1 VNIDLQRFVDRW
13 AGIPLCAL
21 VSLQSRIS
29 SFFRPKQAV
38 QAPRAIVV
46 ILLSEMGSLVL
57 ANDMFARLKTRYPDA
72 TLHALLFRK
81 NREILDLMRVIS
93 PAHVHTVDDRSL
105 TSLLSS
111 LYQAIK
117 ALRRAN
123 VDVAIDCELF
133 SRISSLLSYASGASV
148 RVGFH
153 RHTQEGLYR
162 GSHIN
167 RPVPYNPYQHISAQ
181 FLTLARAIDST
192 ASPKSKLAV
201 VASPKPPP
209 QVPLDG
215 ALITG
220 IKNRLAQDFPAIA
233 GKPLVLVYPGGG
245 ILPIR
250 AWPLASYTALCE
262 GLVADGC
269 AVAVIGLKDD
279 QALAR
284 QLVAQVRATADI
296 GGEEN
301 NLADS
306 PFQQGP
312 RDWLRQTA
320 GAGLRDAALLR
331 AVQTCTPGSEPR
343 HTAPSGGRELHEVNE
358 RGGATIIDLTGYTR
372 SISELLA
379 LFHVARLLVTNDGG
393 PGQFAALTPI
403 WTLMLFG
410 PETPALYAPLT
421 PKCHSFYSQWPCSP
435 CLTAYNHR
443 TSYCDGDNQCLK
455 AIAPE
460 AVLAKAREC
469 LAAA

>member
-1 VNIDLQRFVDRW
+1 MNLQLQRWLDRW
-13 AGIPLCAL
+13 VGIPLCAL
-21 VSLQSRIS
+21 VSLRSRITG
-29 SFFRPKQAV
+29 FFRPRQEV
-38 QAPRAIVV
+38 QEPRAIVV

-57 ANDMFARLKTRYPDA
+57 AHDMFSRLKQRYPHA
-72 TLHALLFRK
+72 TLHALLFGK
-81 NREILDLMRVIS
+81 NREILDLMQVMD
-93 PAHVHTVDDRSL
+93 PANVHTVEDYSL

-111 LYQAIK
+111 LWSAIW
-117 ALRRAN
+117 ALRRAR

-133 SRISSLLSYASGASV
+133 SRISSLLSYACGATV

-181 FLTLARAIDST
+181 FLALARAIDST
-192 ASPKSKLAV
+192 ASPKSKLPPVGIPA
-201 VASPKPPP
+201 PPP
-209 QVPLDG
+209 HVRLDE
-215 ALITG
+215 ALIQD
-220 IKNRLAQDFPAIA
+220 IRQRLAQDFPAIT

-269 AVAVIGLKDD
+269 AVAVIGLKGD
-279 QALAR
+279 QALA
-284 QLVAQVRATADI
+284 QELVANVNRAF
-296 GGEEN
+296 
-301 NLADS
+301 
-306 PFQQGP
+306 P
-312 RDWLRQTA
+312 A
-320 GAGLRDAALLR
+320 GTGS
-331 AVQTCTPGSEPR
+331 AV
-343 HTAPSGGRELHEVNE
+343 
-358 RGGATIIDLTGYTR
+358 IDLTGYTR

-410 PETPALYAPLT
+410 PETPSLYAPLT
-421 PKCHSFYSQWPCSP
+421 PRCHSFYSQWPCSP

-443 TSYCDGDNQCLK
+443 ASYCDGDNQCLK
-455 AIAPE
+455 VIAP
-460 AVLAKAREC
+460 ATVLAKAREC
-469 LAAA
+469 LASY

>member
-1 VNIDLQRFVDRW
+1 MNINLQRWIDRW
-13 AGIPLCAL
+13 AGIPLCAA
-21 VSLQSRIS
+21 VSAVDAVMRR
-29 SFFRPKQAV
+29 FRPV
-38 QAPRAIVV
+38 TDTAPRAIVV

-57 ANDMFARLKTRYPDA
+57 ANDMFARLRQRYPNA
-72 TLHALLFRK
+72 PLHALLFRK
-81 NREILDLMRVIS
+81 NREILDLMQVMD
-93 PAHVHTVDDRSL
+93 PANVHTVDDRSL
-105 TSLLSS
+105 ASLLSS
-111 LYQAIK
+111 LGKAISE
-117 ALRRAN
+117 LRRAN

-153 RHTQEGLYR
+153 RHSQEGLYR

-167 RPVPYNPYQHISAQ
+167 RPVPYNPYHHISAQ

-192 ASPKSKLAV
+192 AVPKSKLPV
-201 VASPKPPP
+201 LGIPKPPP
-209 QVPLDG
+209 HVRLDS
-215 ALITG
+215 ALVQAIRG
-220 IKNRLAQDFPAIA
+220 RLAQDFPAIA

-284 QLVAQVRATADI
+284 QLVANVQAAFP
-296 GGEEN
+296 N
-301 NLADS
+301 S
-306 PFQQGP
+306 P
-312 RDWLRQTA
+312 
-320 GAGLRDAALLR
+320 
-331 AVQTCTPGSEPR
+331 V
-343 HTAPSGGRELHEVNE
+343 
-358 RGGATIIDLTGYTR
+358 IDLTGYTR

-410 PETPALYAPLT
+410 PETPGLYAPLT
-421 PKCHSFYSQWPCSP
+421 PRCYSFYSNWPCSP

-443 TSYCDGDNQCLK
+443 SSYCDGDNQCLK
-455 AIAPE
+455 VIAPT

-469 LAAA
+469 MASA

>member
-1 VNIDLQRFVDRW
+1 MNINLQRWIDRW
-13 AGIPLCAL
+13 VGIPLCAA
-21 VSLQSRIS
+21 VSGLDAIASR
-29 SFFRPKQAV
+29 FRTPTNADK
-38 QAPRAIVV
+38 APRAIVV

-57 ANDMFARLKTRYPDA
+57 AHDMFARLKQRYPNA
-72 TLHALLFRK
+72 ELHALLFGK
-81 NREILDLMRVIS
+81 NREILDLMQVVD
-93 PAHVHTVDDRSL
+93 PAHVHTVNDKSL
-105 TSLLSS
+105 SGLLSS
-111 LYQAIK
+111 LWKAIGE
-117 ALRRAN
+117 LRRAK

-133 SRISSLLSYASGASV
+133 SRISSLLSFASGASV

-167 RPVPYNPYQHISAQ
+167 RPVPYNPYHHISAQ

-192 ASPKSKLAV
+192 AVPKSKLPVMGAG
-201 VASPKPPP
+201 KPPP
-209 QVPLDG
+209 HVQLG
-215 ALITG
+215 SALIDG
-220 IKNRLAQDFPAIA
+220 IRQRLAQDFPAIA

-250 AWPLASYTALCE
+250 AWPLASYTTLCE

-279 QALAR
+279 QALA
-284 QLVAQVRATADI
+284 QELVANVNRAFPASP
-296 GGEEN
+296 
-301 NLADS
+301 DS
-306 PFQQGP
+306 
-312 RDWLRQTA
+312 
-320 GAGLRDAALLR
+320 
-331 AVQTCTPGSEPR
+331 AV
-343 HTAPSGGRELHEVNE
+343 
-358 RGGATIIDLTGYTR
+358 IDLTGYTR

-410 PETPALYAPLT
+410 PETPSLYAPLT

-443 TSYCDGDNQCLK
+443 SSYCDGDNQCLK
-455 AIAPE
+455 VIAPA

-469 LAAA
+469 LAETPVMA

>member
-1 VNIDLQRFVDRW
+1 MNINLQRWIDRW
-13 AGIPLCAL
+13 AGIPLCAA
-21 VSLQSRIS
+21 VSAVDAVLRP
-29 SFFRPKQAV
+29 FRKNDQTD

-57 ANDMFARLKTRYPDA
+57 AHEMFAQLKQRYPDA
-72 TLHALLFRK
+72 PLHALLFGK
-81 NREILDLMRVIS
+81 NREILDLMQVVD
-93 PAHVHTVDDRSL
+93 PANVHTVDDKSL
-105 TSLLSS
+105 GGLLSS
-111 LYQAIK
+111 LWKAIGE
-117 ALRRAN
+117 LRRAN

-133 SRISSLLSYASGASV
+133 SRISSLLSYASGARI

-167 RPVPYNPYQHISAQ
+167 RPVPYNPYHHISAQ

-192 ASPKSKLAV
+192 AVPKSKLPANL
-201 VASPKPPP
+201 ALTGATKPPP
-209 QVPLDG
+209 HVQLTPALVP
-215 ALITG
+215 G
-220 IKNRLAQDFPAIA
+220 IQARLAQDFPAIA

-250 AWPLASYTALCE
+250 AWPLDSYTALCR

-284 QLVAQVRATADI
+284 QLVADVQ
-296 GGEEN
+296 
-301 NLADS
+301 
-306 PFQQGP
+306 
-312 RDWLRQTA
+312 
-320 GAGLRDAALLR
+320 AAF
-331 AVQTCTPGSEPR
+331 PGSP
-343 HTAPSGGRELHEVNE
+343 TSSV
-358 RGGATIIDLTGYTR
+358 IDLTGYTR

-410 PETPALYAPLT
+410 PETPGLYAPLT
-421 PKCHSFYSQWPCSP
+421 PQCHSFYSQWPCSP

-443 TSYCDGDNQCLK
+443 SSYCDGDNQCLK
-455 AIAPE
+455 VIAPDT
-460 AVLAKAREC
+460 VLAKAREC
-469 LAAA
+469 LAAP

>member
-1 VNIDLQRFVDRW
+1 MNINLQRWIDRW
-13 AGIPLCAL
+13 AGIPLCAA
-21 VSLQSRIS
+21 VSAVDAVARR
-29 SFFRPKQAV
+29 FRKNSDA
-38 QAPRAIVV
+38 APRAIVV

-57 ANDMFARLKTRYPDA
+57 AHEMFARLKQRYPDA
-72 TLHALLFRK
+72 PLHALLFGK
-81 NREILDLMRVIS
+81 NREILDLMQVVD
-93 PAHVHTVDDRSL
+93 PANVHTVDDKSL
-105 TSLLSS
+105 GGLLSS
-111 LYQAIK
+111 LWKAIGE
-117 ALRRAN
+117 LRRAH

-133 SRISSLLSYASGASV
+133 SRISSLLSYASGARI

-167 RPVPYNPYQHISAQ
+167 RPVPYNPYHHISAQ

-192 ASPKSKLAV
+192 AVPKSKLPANLT
-201 VASPKPPP
+201 AATAKPPP
-209 QVPLDG
+209 HVRLDPSLVP
-215 ALITG
+215 G
-220 IKNRLAQDFPAIA
+220 IEARLSQDFPAIA

-250 AWPLASYTALCE
+250 AWPLDSYTALCQ

-284 QLVAQVRATADI
+284 QLVANVQAAFP
-296 GGEEN
+296 
-301 NLADS
+301 A
-306 PFQQGP
+306 GP
-312 RDWLRQTA
+312 
-320 GAGLRDAALLR
+320 
-331 AVQTCTPGSEPR
+331 V
-343 HTAPSGGRELHEVNE
+343 
-358 RGGATIIDLTGYTR
+358 IDLTGYTR

-410 PETPALYAPLT
+410 PETPGLYAPLT
-421 PKCHSFYSQWPCSP
+421 PQCHSFYSQWPCSP

-443 TSYCDGDNQCLK
+443 SSYCDGDNQCLK
-455 AIAPE
+455 VIAPDT
-460 AVLAKAREC
+460 VLAKAREC
-469 LAAA
+469 LAAP

>member
-1 VNIDLQRFVDRW
+1 MRRLRPSAPTPNDR
-13 AGIPLCAL
+13 
-21 VSLQSRIS
+21 
-29 SFFRPKQAV
+29 
-38 QAPRAIVV
+38 APRAIVV

-57 ANDMFARLKTRYPDA
+57 AHDMFARLKTRYPDA
-72 TLHALLFRK
+72 ELHALLFGK
-81 NREILDLMRVIS
+81 NREILDLMRVME

-105 TSLLSS
+105 TSLLAS
-111 LYQAIK
+111 LGKAIRE
-117 ALRRAN
+117 LRRAN

-167 RPVPYNPYQHISAQ
+167 RPVPYNPYHHISAQ
-181 FLTLARAIDST
+181 FLALARAIDSVAVPT
-192 ASPKSKLAV
+192 SKLPVLGAV
-201 VASPKPPP
+201 KPPP
-209 QVPLDG
+209 HVQLNDALVP
-215 ALITG
+215 AIER
-220 IKNRLAQDFPAIA
+220 RLAQDFPAIS

-250 AWPLASYTALCE
+250 AWPLASYTALCQ

-279 QALAR
+279 QPLAR
-284 QLVAQVRATADI
+284 QLVADVQ
-296 GGEEN
+296 
-301 NLADS
+301 
-306 PFQQGP
+306 
-312 RDWLRQTA
+312 A
-320 GAGLRDAALLR
+320 GAPASP
-331 AVQTCTPGSEPR
+331 V
-343 HTAPSGGRELHEVNE
+343 
-358 RGGATIIDLTGYTR
+358 IDLTGYTR

-410 PETPALYAPLT
+410 PETPGLYAPLT
-421 PKCHSFYSQWPCSP
+421 PRCHSFYSQWPCSP

-443 TSYCDGDNQCLK
+443 SSYCDGDNQCLK
-455 AIAPE
+455 VIAPA
-460 AVLAKAREC
+460 AVLSKAREC
-469 LAAA
+469 LAAPLAESA

>member
-1 VNIDLQRFVDRW
+1 MDINLQRFIDRW
-13 AGIPLCAL
+13 AGIPLCAA
-21 VSLQSRIS
+21 VSAVDAVMRRL
-29 SFFRPKQAV
+29 RPAP
-38 QAPRAIVV
+38 AIARPPRAIVV

-57 ANDMFARLKTRYPDA
+57 ANDMFARLKARYPDA
-72 TLHALLFRK
+72 PLHALLFRK
-81 NREILDLMRVIS
+81 NREILDLMQVMD
-93 PAHVHTVDDRSL
+93 PANVHTVDDSSL

-111 LYQAIK
+111 LAKAIGE
-117 ALRRAN
+117 LRRAN

-133 SRISSLLSYASGASV
+133 SRISSLLSYASGAAV

-167 RPVPYNPYQHISAQ
+167 RPVPYNPYHHISAQ

-192 ASPKSKLAV
+192 AVPKSKLAV

-209 QVPLDG
+209 HVQLDG
-215 ALITG
+215 ALIQG
-220 IKNRLAQDFPAIA
+220 IQTRLAQDFPAIA

-284 QLVAQVRATADI
+284 QLVEQVQA
-296 GGEEN
+296 GGREASAREGAP
-301 NLADS
+301 LK
-306 PFQQGP
+306 QGP
-312 RDWLRQTA
+312 RDWLSQTA
-320 GAGLRDAALLR
+320 GAA
-331 AVQTCTPGSEPR
+331 
-343 HTAPSGGRELHEVNE
+343 APSGGRELHEVNE
-358 RGGATIIDLTGYTR
+358 RGGNIIDLTGYTR

-410 PETPALYAPLT
+410 PETPGLYAPLT
-421 PKCHSFYSQWPCSP
+421 PQCHSFYSQWPCSP

-455 AIAPE
+455 VIAP
-460 AVLAKAREC
+460 ADVLAKAREC

>member
-1 VNIDLQRFVDRW
+1 MNIDLQRFIDRW
-13 AGIPLCAL
+13 AGIPLCAA
-21 VSLQSRIS
+21 VSGVDAVMRRL
-29 SFFRPKQAV
+29 RPAPATNK
-38 QAPRAIVV
+38 APRAIVV

-57 ANDMFARLKTRYPDA
+57 ANDMFARLKARYPNA
-72 TLHALLFRK
+72 PLHALLFRK
-81 NREILDLMRVIS
+81 NREILDLMQVMD
-93 PAHVHTVDDRSL
+93 PTNVHTVDDRSL

-111 LYQAIK
+111 LAKAIGE
-117 ALRRAN
+117 LRRAN

-133 SRISSLLSYASGASV
+133 SRISSLLSYASGAAV

-167 RPVPYNPYQHISAQ
+167 QPVPYNPYHHISAQ

-192 ASPKSKLAV
+192 AVPKSKLAV

-209 QVPLDG
+209 HVQLGG
-215 ALITG
+215 ALIQGLQT
-220 IKNRLAQDFPAIA
+220 RLAQDFPAIA

-284 QLVAQVRATADI
+284 QLVANVEAAFPQ
-296 GGEEN
+296 
-301 NLADS
+301 S
-306 PFQQGP
+306 P
-312 RDWLRQTA
+312 
-320 GAGLRDAALLR
+320 
-331 AVQTCTPGSEPR
+331 V
-343 HTAPSGGRELHEVNE
+343 
-358 RGGATIIDLTGYTR
+358 IDLTGYTR

-410 PETPALYAPLT
+410 PETPGLYAPLT

-455 AIAPE
+455 VIAPA

-469 LAAA
+469 LAAY

>member
-1 VNIDLQRFVDRW
+1 MNITLQRFIDRW
-13 AGIPLCAL
+13 AGIPLCAA
-21 VSLQSRIS
+21 VSAVDAVMRRIKPARS
-29 SFFRPKQAV
+29 HDA
-38 QAPRAIVV
+38 APRAIVV

-57 ANDMFARLKTRYPDA
+57 ANDMFARLKARYPNA

-81 NREILDLMRVIS
+81 NREILDLMQVMD
-93 PAHVHTVDDRSL
+93 PANVHTVDDKSL
-105 TSLLSS
+105 SGLLSS
-111 LYQAIK
+111 LWQAIRE
-117 ALRRAN
+117 LRRAQ

-167 RPVPYNPYQHISAQ
+167 RPVPYNPYHHISAQ
-181 FLTLARAIDST
+181 FLTLARSIDST
-192 ASPKSKLAV
+192 AVPKSKLPV

-209 QVPLDG
+209 QVQLDD
-215 ALITG
+215 ALIDG
-220 IKNRLAQDFPAIA
+220 IRQRLAQDFPAIG
-233 GKPLVLVYPGGG
+233 GKPLALVYPGGG

-250 AWPLASYTALCE
+250 AWPLASYTTLCE

-284 QLVAQVRATADI
+284 QLVANVNQSFPA
-296 GGEEN
+296 
-301 NLADS
+301 S
-306 PFQQGP
+306 P
-312 RDWLRQTA
+312 
-320 GAGLRDAALLR
+320 
-331 AVQTCTPGSEPR
+331 V
-343 HTAPSGGRELHEVNE
+343 
-358 RGGATIIDLTGYTR
+358 IDLTGYTR

-379 LFHVARLLVTNDGG
+379 LFHLARLLVTNDGG

-421 PKCHSFYSQWPCSP
+421 PKCYSFYSQWPCSP

-443 TSYCDGDNQCLK
+443 SSYCDGDNQCLK
-455 AIAPE
+455 VIAPE

-469 LAAA
+469 LAAS

>member
-1 VNIDLQRFVDRW
+1 MNLTVQRWVDRW
-13 AGIPLCAL
+13 AGIPLCAA
-21 VSLQSRIS
+21 VSGFDALRRR
-29 SFFRPKQAV
+29 FRPALAPD

-57 ANDMFARLKTRYPDA
+57 ANDMFARLKARYPDA
-72 TLHALLFRK
+72 PLHALLFRK
-81 NREILDLMRVIS
+81 NREILDLMQVMD
-93 PAHVHTVDDRSL
+93 PANVHTVDDHSL

-111 LYQAIK
+111 LWQAIK

-133 SRISSLLSYASGASV
+133 SRISSLLSYASGAAV

-167 RPVPYNPYQHISAQ
+167 RPVPYNPYHHISAQ

-192 ASPKSKLAV
+192 AMPTSKLPV
-201 VASPKPPP
+201 LGTPKPPP
-209 QVPLDG
+209 HVQLDA

-220 IKNRLAQDFPAIA
+220 IKRRLAQDFPALA

-250 AWPLASYTALCE
+250 AWPLTAYTTLCE
-262 GLVADGC
+262 GLVADSC

-284 QLVAQVRATADI
+284 QLVANVQASFPA
-296 GGEEN
+296 
-301 NLADS
+301 S
-306 PFQQGP
+306 P
-312 RDWLRQTA
+312 
-320 GAGLRDAALLR
+320 
-331 AVQTCTPGSEPR
+331 V
-343 HTAPSGGRELHEVNE
+343 V
-358 RGGATIIDLTGYTR
+358 DLTGYTR

-421 PKCHSFYSQWPCSP
+421 PQCHSFYSQWPCSP

-443 TSYCDGDNQCLK
+443 SSYCDGDNQCLK
-455 AIAPE
+455 VIAPA

-469 LAAA
+469 LAAP

>member
-1 VNIDLQRFVDRW
+1 MNIDLQRFIDRW
-13 AGIPLCAL
+13 AGIPLCAA
-21 VSLQSRIS
+21 VSGVEALRRRFQGA
-29 SFFRPKQAV
+29 PAV
-38 QAPRAIVV
+38 PAAPRAIVV

-57 ANDMFARLKTRYPDA
+57 ANDMFARLKAHYPNA
-72 TLHALLFRK
+72 PLHALLFRK
-81 NREILDLMRVIS
+81 NREILDLMQVMD
-93 PAHVHTVDDRSL
+93 PANVHTVDDRSL
-105 TSLLSS
+105 TALLTSLW
-111 LYQAIK
+111 QAIQ

-133 SRISSLLSYASGASV
+133 SRISSLLSYASGAHV

-167 RPVPYNPYQHISAQ
+167 RPVPYNPYHHISAQ
-181 FLTLARAIDST
+181 FLTLARAVDSG
-192 ASPKSKLAV
+192 AVPKSKLPV
-201 VASPKPPP
+201 LGTPKPPP
-209 QVPLDG
+209 HVRLD
-215 ALITG
+215 ASLIAG
-220 IKNRLAQDFPAIA
+220 IRSRLAQDFPAIGA
-233 GKPLVLVYPGGG
+233 RPLVLVYPGGG

-250 AWPLASYTALCE
+250 AWPLASYTALCQR
-262 GLVADGC
+262 LVADGC

-279 QALAR
+279 QALAQ
-284 QLVAQVRATADI
+284 QLVAQVRASADI
-296 GGEEN
+296 GGEGN
-301 NLADS
+301 DLADS

-320 GAGLRDAALLR
+320 GAA
-331 AVQTCTPGSEPR
+331 
-343 HTAPSGGRELHEVNE
+343 APSGGRELHEVNE
-358 RGGATIIDLTGYTR
+358 RGGHIIDLTGYTR

-421 PKCHSFYSQWPCSP
+421 PRCHSFYSQWPCSP
-435 CLTAYNHR
+435 CLSAYNHR
-443 TSYCDGDNQCLK
+443 TSFCDGDNQCLK
-455 AIAPE
+455 VIEPA

>member
-1 VNIDLQRFVDRW
+1 MNINLQRWIDRW
-13 AGIPLCAL
+13 VGIPLCAL
-21 VSLQSRIS
+21 VSLRSRITG
-29 SFFRPKQAV
+29 FFWPRQDA
-38 QAPRAIVV
+38 QEPRAIVV

-57 ANDMFARLKTRYPDA
+57 AHDMFARLKQRYPNA
-72 TLHALLFRK
+72 TLHALLFGK
-81 NREILDLMRVIS
+81 NREILDLMQVMD
-93 PAHVHTVDDRSL
+93 PANVHTVEDYSL

-111 LYQAIK
+111 LWNAIRE
-117 ALRRAN
+117 LRRAR

-133 SRISSLLSYASGASV
+133 SRISSLLSYASGASI

-167 RPVPYNPYQHISAQ
+167 RPVPYNPYHHISAQ

-192 ASPKSKLAV
+192 AVPKSKLPV
-201 VASPKPPP
+201 VGTPKPPP
-209 QVPLDG
+209 HVQLDG
-215 ALITG
+215 ALIQG
-220 IKNRLAQDFPAIA
+220 IQTRLAQDFPAIA

-284 QLVAQVRATADI
+284 QLVANVHSAFPA
-296 GGEEN
+296 
-301 NLADS
+301 S
-306 PFQQGP
+306 P
-312 RDWLRQTA
+312 
-320 GAGLRDAALLR
+320 
-331 AVQTCTPGSEPR
+331 V
-343 HTAPSGGRELHEVNE
+343 
-358 RGGATIIDLTGYTR
+358 IDLTGYTR

-410 PETPALYAPLT
+410 PETPSLYAPLT
-421 PKCHSFYSQWPCSP
+421 PKCYSFYSQWPCSP

-443 TSYCDGDNQCLK
+443 ASFCDGDNQCLK
-455 AIAPE
+455 VIAPA

-469 LAAA
+469 LAEP

>member
-1 VNIDLQRFVDRW
+1 MNIKLQRWLDRW
-13 AGIPLCAL
+13 AGIALCAA
-21 VSLQSRIS
+21 VSAVDALMRRLQ
-29 SFFRPKQAV
+29 PAPAGG

-57 ANDMFARLKTRYPDA
+57 AHDMFARLKERYPDA
-72 TLHALLFRK
+72 PLHALLFRK
-81 NREILDLMRVIS
+81 NREILDLMQVMD
-93 PAHVHTVDDRSL
+93 PANVHTVDDRSL
-105 TSLLSS
+105 TALLSS
-111 LYQAIK
+111 LWGAVR
-117 ALRRAN
+117 ALRRAK

-133 SRISSLLSYASGASV
+133 SRISSLLSYASGAAV

-167 RPVPYNPYQHISAQ
+167 RPVPYNPYHHISAQ

-192 ASPKSKLAV
+192 AVPKSKLPMLG
-201 VASPKPPP
+201 SPKPPP
-209 QVPLDG
+209 HVQLD
-215 ALITG
+215 AVLIQD
-220 IKNRLAQDFPAIA
+220 IQRRLGQDFPTIA

-284 QLVAQVRATADI
+284 QL
-296 GGEEN
+296 
-301 NLADS
+301 LANV
-306 PFQQGP
+306 Q
-312 RDWLRQTA
+312 
-320 GAGLRDAALLR
+320 AALPAS
-331 AVQTCTPGSEPR
+331 AV
-343 HTAPSGGRELHEVNE
+343 
-358 RGGATIIDLTGYTR
+358 IDLTGYTR

-410 PETPALYAPLT
+410 PETPGLYAPLT
-421 PKCHSFYSQWPCSP
+421 PQCHSFYSQWPCSP
-435 CLTAYNHR
+435 CLSAYNHR
-443 TSYCDGDNQCLK
+443 ASYCDGDNQCLK
-455 AIAPE
+455 VIEPA
-460 AVLAKAREC
+460 AVLAKARKC
-469 LAAA
+469 LGGS

>member
-1 VNIDLQRFVDRW
+1 VNIDLQRFIDRW
-13 AGIPLCAL
+13 AGIPLCAA
-21 VSLQSRIS
+21 VSGFDALKRR
-29 SFFRPKQAV
+29 FRPAP
-38 QAPRAIVV
+38 ATDRPPRAIVV

-57 ANDMFARLKTRYPDA
+57 ANDMFARLKARYPVA
-72 TLHALLFRK
+72 PLHALLFAK
-81 NREILDLMRVIS
+81 NREILDLMQVMD
-93 PAHVHTVDDRSL
+93 PANVHTVDDRSL

-111 LYQAIK
+111 LWQAIK

-133 SRISSLLSYASGASV
+133 SRISSLLSYASGAAV

-167 RPVPYNPYQHISAQ
+167 RPVPYNPYHHISAQ

-192 ASPKSKLAV
+192 AVPKSKLAV
-201 VASPKPPP
+201 VASPRPPP
-209 QVPLDG
+209 HVQLDG
-215 ALITG
+215 ALIQG
-220 IKNRLAQDFPAIA
+220 IQTRLAQDFPAIA
-233 GKPLVLVYPGGG
+233 GRPLVLVYPGGG

-284 QLVAQVRATADI
+284 QLVANVQASFPQ
-296 GGEEN
+296 
-301 NLADS
+301 S
-306 PFQQGP
+306 P
-312 RDWLRQTA
+312 
-320 GAGLRDAALLR
+320 
-331 AVQTCTPGSEPR
+331 V
-343 HTAPSGGRELHEVNE
+343 
-358 RGGATIIDLTGYTR
+358 IDLTGYTR

-410 PETPALYAPLT
+410 PETPGLYAPLT
-421 PKCHSFYSQWPCSP
+421 PHCYSFYSQWPCSP

-455 AIAPE
+455 VIEPA

-469 LAAA
+469 LATH

>member
-1 VNIDLQRFVDRW
+1 VNINLQRFVDRW
-13 AGIPLCAL
+13 AGIPLCAA
-21 VSLQSRIS
+21 VSGAEALMRK
-29 SFFRPKQAV
+29 FRPAPVNDKT
-38 QAPRAIVV
+38 PRAIVV

-57 ANDMFARLKTRYPDA
+57 ANDMFARLKARYPDA
-72 TLHALLFRK
+72 ALHALLFKK
-81 NREILDLMRVIS
+81 NREILDLMQVMD
-93 PAHVHTVDDRSL
+93 PANVHTVDDRSL

-111 LYQAIK
+111 LWSAIK
-117 ALRRAN
+117 ALRSAN

-133 SRISSLLSYASGASV
+133 SRISSLLSYASGAAV

-167 RPVPYNPYQHISAQ
+167 RRVPYNPYHHISAQ

-192 ASPKSKLAV
+192 AVPKSKLPV
-201 VASPKPPP
+201 VGTPKPPP
-209 QVPLDG
+209 HVQLDG
-215 ALITG
+215 ALVQG
-220 IKNRLAQDFPAIA
+220 IQTRLAQDFPAIA

-284 QLVAQVRATADI
+284 QLVANVQAAFP
-296 GGEEN
+296 
-301 NLADS
+301 AS
-306 PFQQGP
+306 P
-312 RDWLRQTA
+312 
-320 GAGLRDAALLR
+320 
-331 AVQTCTPGSEPR
+331 V
-343 HTAPSGGRELHEVNE
+343 
-358 RGGATIIDLTGYTR
+358 IDLTGYTR

-379 LFHVARLLVTNDGG
+379 LFHGARLLVTNDGG

-410 PETPALYAPLT
+410 PETPSLYAPLT
-421 PKCHSFYSQWPCSP
+421 PQCYSFYSQWPCSP

-443 TSYCDGDNQCLK
+443 SSYCDGDNQCLK
-455 AIAPE
+455 VIAPA
-460 AVLAKAREC
+460 AVLAKARAF
-469 LAAA
+469 LTSA